1 MYAKPLGILA
11 MAAAVLMLAVGCGG
25 PSGVVTATANA
36 TVLTG
41 AATVGGKSATIL
53 TDSKGVTLYYF
64 TPDKGG
70 KVTCTGGCLAIW
82 PPLLLPSGTAQ
93 PTAGSGV
100 TGSLTTVANP
110 DGKETQ
116 VVYNNWPLYYY
127 VKDAKPGDVA
137 GQNLGN
143 KWFVVPPDLAP

>member
-1 MYAKPLGILA
+1 MYTRPLGALA
-11 MAAAVLMLAVGCGG
+11 VAAAVLVLSVSCGA
-25 PSGVVTATANA
+25 SGVAPTTPNAN
-36 TVLTG
+36 VLTG
-41 AATVGGKSATIL
+41 TATVGGKPTTIL

-64 TPDKGG
+64 TPDRGG

-82 PPLLLPSGTAQ
+82 PPLLLPSGTTQ

-110 DGKETQ
+110 DGKGTQ

-143 KWFVVPPDLAP
+143 MWFVVPPDLAP